1 MSHDRIVLAAVAACL
16 SASAFAQEPSGA
28 PVRDPADP
36 GSVVA
41 PVVYSSPFSGY
52 RRYADGEV
60 GPWRAVNDEVG
71 RIGGWK
77 VYARESYEAA
87 EAEKRQAADPGSPPA
102 APAATSIGAKDK

>member
-1 MSHDRIVLAAVAACL
+1 MALVRILFVAVAACL
-16 SASAFAQEPSGA
+16 STPAFAQEPSGT

-87 EAEKRQAADPGSPPA
+87 EAEKRKAADPGSPPV
-102 APAATSIGAKDK
+102 APAAAGTGSKGR

>member
-1 MSHDRIVLAAVAACL
+1 MALVRIAVAAVAACL
-16 SASAFAQEPSGA
+16 SAPAVAQERSGTPA
-28 PVRDPADP
+28 RDPADP

-87 EAEKRQAADPGSPPA
+87 EAEKRKATDPGSPST
-102 APAATSIGAKDK
+102 APAATGSGSKGR

>member
-1 MSHDRIVLAAVAACL
+1 MALVRIVLLAVAACL
-16 SASAFAQEPSGA
+16 STLAFAKEPSGT

-41 PVVYSSPFSGY
+41 PTLFASPFAGY

-87 EAEKRQAADPGSPPA
+87 EAEKRKAPDPGSPPA
-102 APAATSIGAKDK
+102 AAAPAGSGSKGK